1 MSGLS
6 SVLRSSD
13 LIFENYEWQGATVVD
28 QAVSIAPAA
37 ESERLASAAAAL
49 PHDSSSTEAAVC
61 P

>member
-1 MSGLS
+1 M
-6 SVLRSSD
+6 
-13 LIFENYEWQGATVVD
+13 D